1 MGKIQITT
9 KGISK
14 FLKSYTEEKAI
25 SEYIWNG
32 YDAEADTIK
41 VITTFN
47 KMDRV
52 EQIEIIDNGT
62 GIEFDK
68 LSSKFMPFYQSEK
81 STSNNTVK
89 YSKLH
94 GKNGMGRLTFF
105 CLANNAKWETVYK
118 AKTGNI
124 KYEIDINGKE
134 LENYDTKNKM
144 KTEEDIGTKVTL
156 YNINKIIDIEYLRK
170 FLILEFGW
178 YLKLY
183 PNKKL
188 FLNGNLIDYNENVLD
203 GDTFE
208 LKYEKKNVVFNV
220 EYIQWNEKIHEEYSR
235 YYFIDSNKEER
246 FKETTTLNKKGDSFF
261 HSIYI
266 TSKIFDDFYI
276 NKEGIEGQTTL
287 DGYSKSSEEYKFMK
301 KEIDKY
307 LKSKRKPYL
316 SVVAQNLIEN
326 YKKEEIFPEYNEKN
340 LVEKFK
346 HQELENLV
354 SIVCEKEPK
363 IFSQLNK
370 EQKKTLVR
378 LFDLIIENGDTDS
391 LYKILEQVVD
401 LDEDERDELSELLD
415 KSSMSNITKTI
426 KLIQDRYKAVAELKE
441 LVFNPDLKANE
452 VDHLQKMI
460 ENHFWLFGEEYSLV
474 TAEEPDF
481 EEALRRYIYILQDD
495 DEEVKIESENKRKQ
509 MDIFAVRR
517 NLNNGKIQNIVVEL
531 KHPTNVKLGKKQ
543 LDQVQLYMQTIMQE
557 KRFNNYDEEWNF
569 YLVGTEFDKS
579 RYIENSM
586 KNVKEK
592 NEKSL
597 VWEVDNYK
605 IYVKKW
611 SEIFSDFEI
620 KHNFLQD
627 KLQLQKEKLLEKEN
641 YTNADDIIENQENNS
656 AVRGYDDKLKSII

>member
-14 FLKSYTEEKAI
+14 FLKAYTEEKAI

-32 YDAEADTIK
+32 FDAEADTIN
-41 VITTFN
+41 VMTTAN
-47 KMDRV
+47 KMERI
-52 EQIEIIDNGT
+52 EKIEIIDNGT
-62 GIEFDK
+62 GIEYEK
-68 LSSKFMPFYQSEK
+68 LSSKFMLFYQSEK
-81 STSNNTVK
+81 SSSNNGVK
-89 YSKLH
+89 YSKIH
-94 GKNGMGRLTFF
+94 GKNGLGRLTFF
-105 CLANNAKWETVYK
+105 CLANNAKWEIIYK
-118 AKTGNI
+118 TEKGNV
-124 KYEIDINGKE
+124 KYEIDINGSE
-134 LENYDTKNKM
+134 LEKYDAKNRVN
-144 KTEEDIGTKVTL
+144 TEEDIGTKVTL
-156 YNINKIIDIEYLRK
+156 YNINKIIDIEFLRK
-170 FLILEFGW
+170 FLIIEFGW

-188 FLNGNLIDYNENVLD
+188 ILNGELINYNENVID
-203 GDTFE
+203 SDTFE
-208 LKYEKKNVVFNV
+208 LKYEEKNIVFNV

-235 YYFIDSNKEER
+235 YYFINSNKEER

-266 TSKIFDDFYI
+266 TSKIFDNFYI
-276 NKEGIEGQTTL
+276 SKEGIEGQTAL
-287 DGYSKSSEEYKFMK
+287 DGYSKSSDEYKFMK

-316 SVVAQNLIEN
+316 SIVAQNLIEN

-370 EQKKTLVR
+370 EQKKTIVR

-391 LYKILEQVVD
+391 LYKILEQVVE

-426 KLIQDRYKAVAELKE
+426 KLIQDRYKAVSELKE
-441 LVFNPDLKANE
+441 LVFNPNLGANE
-452 VDHLQKMI
+452 VNHIQAEI
-460 ENHFWLFGEEYSLV
+460 EKHFWLFGEEYSLV

-481 EEALRRYIYILQDD
+481 EEALRRYRYILEDNS
-495 DEEVKIESENKRKQ
+495 EKIKIESENKRKQ

-517 NLNNGKIQNIVVEL
+517 NINSGKIENIVVEL
-531 KHPTNVKLGKKQ
+531 KHPTNVRLGKKH
-543 LDQVQLYMQTIMQE
+543 LDQVITYMDTILQE
-557 KRFNNYDEEWNF
+557 KRFNNHNEQWNF
-569 YLVGTEFDKS
+569 YLVGTEFDTS
-579 RYIENSM
+579 GYIERCM

-611 SEIFSDFEI
+611 SEIFSDFEL
-620 KHNFLQD
+620 KHNFLQE
-627 KLQLQKEKLLEKEN
+627 KLQLQKDKLLEKEKFN
-641 YTNADDIIENQENNS
+641 KADDIVEEIATNS
-656 AVRGYDDKLKSII
+656 AIREYDEKLKSII